1 MHSVHLG
8 FHGTWAISNL
18 HQSAQNP
25 KTQLWWWMISG
36 RKMCSLADAVSE
48 ISDASQSTEK
58 RLRFWRQVLKFESIL
73 KGKYLRAL
81 QVYIYINISKHRYCS
96 KRPWG
101 ASKKIQGWSPYIL
114 DKDVKLNWA
123 KWCRNIEF
131 PIWINARHLKGFP
144 YPKCLARSSPQF
156 MELKIF
162 EESSRVK
169 TNINH
174 SYHQSLAISLR
185 IGNPTAQH
193 LVHSYLWQSQSFNS
207 PSQITL
213 TFAH

>member
-8 FHGTWAISNL
+8 FHGTWVISNL

-114 DKDVKLNWA
+114 DTDVKLNWA

-131 PIWINARHLKGFP
+131 SIWINARHLKGFP

-162 EESSRVK
+162 EESSRP
-169 TNINH
+169 I
-174 SYHQSLAISLR
+174 
-185 IGNPTAQH
+185 
-193 LVHSYLWQSQSFNS
+193 
-207 PSQITL
+207 
-213 TFAH
+213 